1 MNNVKQIAGCSLA
14 LAMLAFAAEAPVKPK
29 ANPVGKVK
37 VVQEGMK
44 STSDSFNYN
53 LKKRLAIYEG
63 SVRVIDSTLDLSCD
77 KLTVV
82 FVDKADKPA
91 PKVAAKPPLKGGAK
105 VPPGPMVGMGGN
117 VKMLIAEGNVVI
129 INRENKSR
137 AIGDKAVYTQ
147 LTEQVVL
154 TSNLGNPLP
163 KIIDEKGGELSA
175 PVIIYDRLTG
185 NLGAKQTEEANP
197 GGSAPVKPSPKEIAP
212 EPPVRRLGPP
222 KK

>member
-1 MNNVKQIAGCSLA
+1 MNNVKQIVGCSLA
-14 LAMLAFAAEAPVKPK
+14 LAMIAVAAEAPVKPK
-29 ANPVGKVK
+29 ANPAGKVK
-37 VVQEGMK
+37 VEQEGMK

-53 LKKRLAIYEG
+53 LKKRLVIYEG

-91 PKVAAKPPLKGGAK
+91 RKAEAKQPVNGAK
-105 VPPGPMVGMGGN
+105 KDPLAPMVGMGGN

-129 INRENKSR
+129 VNRQNINR
-137 AIGDKAVYTQ
+137 ALGDKAVYTQ

-154 TSNLGNPLP
+154 TSKPGNPLP
-163 KIIDEKGGELSA
+163 KIIDQKGGELSA

-185 NLGAKQTEEANP
+185 NLGAKQGVKVIQGAPEK
-197 GGSAPVKPSPKEIAP
+197 SAPKETAP

>member
-1 MNNVKQIAGCSLA
+1 MNKIKQLAGCSLA
-14 LAMLAFAAEAPVKPK
+14 LALLAVAAEAPVKPK
-29 ANPVGKVK
+29 ANPAGKVK

-63 SVRVIDSTLDLSCD
+63 SVRVIDSTMDLSCD

-82 FVDKADKPA
+82 FMDKADKPA
-91 PKVAAKPPLKGGAK
+91 PKAAKKPPLKEGAK
-105 VPPGPMVGMGGN
+105 VLPGPMVGMGGN

-129 INRENKSR
+129 INLENKSR
-137 AIGDKAVYTQ
+137 AISDKAIYTQ

-154 TSNLGNPLP
+154 TSKPGNPLP

-185 NLGAKQTEEANP
+185 NLGAKQNEEANH
-197 GGSAPVKPSPKEIAP
+197 GRSTPKELAP

>member
-1 MNNVKQIAGCSLA
+1 MNNVKQIVGCSLA
-14 LAMLAFAAEAPVKPK
+14 LAMLAVAAEAPVKPK
-29 ANPVGKVK
+29 ANPAGKVK

-53 LKKRLAIYEG
+53 LKKRLVIYEG

-82 FVDKADKPA
+82 FVDKSDKPA
-91 PKVAAKPPLKGGAK
+91 PKAAEKPPLKGGAK
-105 VPPGPMVGMGGN
+105 APPGPMVGMGGN

-154 TSNLGNPLP
+154 TSKPGNPLP

-175 PVIIYDRLTG
+175 QVIIYDRLTG
-185 NLGAKQTEEANP
+185 NLGAKQNEEAIR
-197 GGSAPVKPSPKEIAP
+197 GGPAPVKPEVKETAP

>member
-1 MNNVKQIAGCSLA
+1 MNKIKQLAGCKLA
-14 LAMLAFAAEAPVKPK
+14 LVMLAVAAEAPVKL
-29 ANPVGKVK
+29 NPAPPLKVK
-37 VVQEGMK
+37 VEQEGMK
-44 STSDSFNYN
+44 STSDSFDYN

-82 FVDKADKPA
+82 FMDKADKPA
-91 PKVAAKPPLKGGAK
+91 EKPRTKGIVN

-129 INRENKSR
+129 INLENKSR

-154 TSNLGNPLP
+154 TSKLGNPLP
-163 KIIDEKGGELSA
+163 KIIDQKGGQLSA
-175 PVIIYDRLTG
+175 PLIIYDRLTG
-185 NLGAKQTEEANP
+185 NLGAKQNKEANQ
-197 GGSAPVKPSPKEIAP
+197 GRSAPVSPAPKEVAP

-222 KK
+222 QK